1 MRLKIALI
9 VAGGFYLFLL
19 GFRPDAL
26 PFPRHDERA
35 WDAVIS
41 HWPAAH
47 FFQQSIIEDR
57 EFPLWRETTMAGQPF
72 AANPLN
78 KTAYPFQWLLLLL
91 SPAVHLNTL
100 IAMHLF
106 IAAAGMWLWV
116 RSLGWRIEVAAFCA
130 VAYGLSPRII
140 GHTGAGHLD
149 VVYALAWW
157 PWLMWAV
164 HRAGKPTIQAALL
177 LALIAGLLFLADVR
191 ISLFA
196 FVSAAV
202 YAFLDYG
209 GLSKKQ
215 LPLIVTPLIFLLLT
229 LSLILPLLSWSPYLN
244 RGGLTAADAGDL
256 SLQPLQLLGL
266 LLPIHRPSIEA
277 SLYVGLPVFG
287 LSVFGLAM
295 LPRRTQ
301 LAWIGLFIFVVFYAL
316 GVNGPLWPLLVR
328 LFPSLLWFRV
338 PPKIWLI
345 MTLLLPLLAGYGLEN
360 LLSRLN
366 RRPVFPPAV
375 RFWVVVFMLV
385 MGLLGLLALLIIR
398 LPLFTAVHGLI
409 FAPLLGVVL
418 LLALSSRLRG
428 QKLAYTLIALVF
440 VELAWVGYQYTE
452 WRGPEVWL
460 EPGRPLAEH
469 LLTEEPARIYSPA
482 YSLEQ
487 QIAAAYDLKIF
498 GGVDPFQLKGVVD
511 AVEQGSGVK
520 TNAYSVVIPA
530 LVGPEGASLE
540 EMNRDAII
548 DTRVLAEWNV
558 SHIVAPYRLDNPRLT
573 YADTVNGIYI
583 YRNQDYLSDSTLP
596 TIPDWPENWPG
607 LPDAETVADLNQLTL
622 TTSLV
627 SGITF
632 LICLGLLA
640 FFFVRGKLD
649 G

>member
-1 MRLKIALI
+1 MRLKIAL
-9 VAGGFYLFLL
+9 VLAGGFYLLLL

-47 FFQQSIIEDR
+47 FFRKSIIEDR

-78 KTAYPFQWLLLLL
+78 KTAYPFQWLLLMLP
-91 SPAVHLNTL
+91 PAAHLNTL
-100 IAMHLF
+100 ILIHLF
-106 IAAAGMWLWV
+106 IAAAGMWLWI

-140 GHTGAGHLD
+140 GHIGAGHLD

-164 HRAGKPTIQAALL
+164 HRASKPTIQAALL
-177 LALIAGLLFLADVR
+177 LAVIAGLLFLADVR

-215 LPLIVTPLIFLLLT
+215 LPLLVTPLIFLLLT
-229 LSLILPLLSWSPYLN
+229 LSLILPLLSWSPYLT
-244 RGGLTAADAGDL
+244 RGGLTIADAGDL

-266 LLPIHRPSIEA
+266 LLPIHRPSVEA
-277 SLYVGLPVFG
+277 SLYVGLPVFL
-287 LSVFGLAM
+287 LSVFGLTV
-295 LPRRTQ
+295 LPRRSQ
-301 LAWIGLFIFVVFYAL
+301 LAWIALFVFVVFYAL

-328 LFPSLLWFRV
+328 LFPPLLWFRV

-345 MTLLLPLLAGYGLEN
+345 MTLLLPLLAGYGLER
-360 LLSRLN
+360 LLSRLDQ
-366 RRPVFPPAV
+366 RTDFPRVV
-375 RFWVVVFMLV
+375 RLWVVAFMLIMV
-385 MGLLGLLALLIIR
+385 LLGLLALLIIR
-398 LPLFTAVHGLI
+398 LPLVTAVHGLI
-409 FAPLLGVVL
+409 FAPLLGVIL
-418 LLALSSRLRG
+418 LLVLSSLLRG

-440 VELAWVGYQYTE
+440 VELAWLGYQYAE

-460 EPGRPLAEH
+460 EPGRPLAER
-469 LLTEEPARIYSPA
+469 LLTKDPARIYSPA

-487 QIAAAYDLKIF
+487 QVAVAYGLKIF
-498 GGVDPFQLKGVVD
+498 GGVDPFQLKGIVD

-520 TNAYSVVIPA
+520 RDGYSVVVPA

-548 DTRVLAEWNV
+548 NTRILAEWDV
-558 SHIVAPYRLDNPRLT
+558 SHIVAPYGIDNPRLT

-596 TIPDWPENWPG
+596 TIPDWPESWPT
-607 LPDAETVADLNQLTL
+607 LPDARTVADLNQLTL
-622 TTSLV
+622 TTWLV
-627 SGITF
+627 SGISF

-640 FFFVRGKLD
+640 FFFVRGQLD